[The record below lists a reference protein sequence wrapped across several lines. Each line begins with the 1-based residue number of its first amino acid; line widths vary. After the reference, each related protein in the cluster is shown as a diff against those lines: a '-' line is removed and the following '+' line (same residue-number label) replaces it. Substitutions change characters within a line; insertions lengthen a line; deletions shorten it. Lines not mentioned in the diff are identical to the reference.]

1 MDYRNAFFNDV
12 TPQECW
18 VHSGHILADYLLLPD
33 LTVLFDN
40 RTVLDPGYWH
50 NYKQVRDAYYA
61 EKDEKQKETL
71 KQKRNE
77 IAKEF
82 RQKFAKLLVE
92 FFQLRLLGSQKDM
105 EAYLNR
111 FDKYLELFFNLVG
124 DGDGKTPMLTLTYQ
138 FLDMLRDY
146 LLRNC
151 PGLPVKAQD
160 MNANELMQEVRR
172 LYKLCDRNPRYVDLE
187 TNSYTA
193 GILNLLDKISR
204 TDTQKLPYSY
214 FLIVSE
220 YLIGLFL
227 YVFMVEHI
235 IYRRELLKGKTA
247 KKAPSLIAQLFTP
260 KPQ

>member
-1 MDYRNAFFNDV
+1 MDYQSDFFSDI

-33 LTVLFDN
+33 LMVLFDN

-50 NYKQVRDAYYA
+50 NYKQVKDAYYA
-61 EKDEKQKETL
+61 EKDEKQKEML

-92 FFQLRLLGSQKDM
+92 FFQLRLLGSQKDVG
-105 EAYLNR
+105 AYLNR

-151 PGLPVKAQD
+151 PGLPAKAQD
-160 MNANELMQEVRR
+160 MNVNGLMQEVRR
-172 LYKLCDRNPRYVDLE
+172 LYKLCDTNPRYTDLE

-193 GILNLLDKISR
+193 GILSLLDKISR
-204 TDTQKLPYSY
+204 TDTQKPSYSY

-220 YLIGLFL
+220 YLLGLFL

-235 IYRRELLKGKTA
+235 IYHREFLKGKTA
-247 KKAPSLIAQLFTP
+247 KKTPNLIAQLFTP